1 MTNKDFEMI
10 KSIIDKECETGN
22 IDDLKKLKNFLT
34 NKIMKQQGKNVDIDA
49 CRDILLLSFVDFVE
63 IELTSDE
70 KRNFKTSPLL
80 RAIRENRHI
89 EKIWKSEYFRIYD
102 IIAIKP
108 ELLAKTTGVG
118 KDTISILERL
128 LNKYCLSINQEFTD
142 EQLQE
147 LDNIREEQTPKQ
159 KCRGIV

>member
-1 MTNKDFEMI
+1 MTNKELEMI

-22 IDDLKKLKNFLT
+22 IDDLKELKILLT
-34 NKIMKQQGKNVDIDA
+34 NKIREQQGKSVDIDE

-63 IELTSDE
+63 SELTSDE

-80 RAIRENRHI
+80 RAIAENRHI
-89 EKIWKSEYFRIYD
+89 KNIWKAKYFRVYD

-118 KDTISILERL
+118 KDTISILEKL
-128 LNKYCLSINQEFTD
+128 LNKYGLSINQELTD

-147 LDNIREEQTPKQ
+147 LDDIREEQTPKQ